1 MKDKENI
8 IVDIPIANARQLA
21 TGKGVKRSWLLTKQP
36 SAIGYILFASFI
48 LTSCSDVLDPE
59 PIDLLTDD
67 IVLNEASDVPN
78 VEIGLYEAFRPI
90 IPSMV
95 IAGDLTADM
104 LVHNGTFTNFRELGT
119 KQISSAN
126 SSAAALWGSI
136 YNTVYLSNFIIE
148 RLPNVP
154 GVRSA
159 DRDRV
164 LATAHFLRGYAYFS
178 AVSSFGGVPMVTSTN
193 IETNRNIPRTSK
205 GELLDFILADYNE
218 ALGKL
223 PETPAN
229 PGYASEFAIHS
240 ALAKFYLYTEDWSN
254 AETFS
259 TNVINSGQYNLDSAF
274 VNVVKKDFP
283 SESIFEVGYT
293 INDDPGTNGTIGLY
307 YLLANRREIIPSN
320 QVILKLASSE
330 SGERF
335 SSIKFDINNLKGAD
349 NGWAVDK
356 YGTQDEDN
364 NNVVVFRLGEIYLIR
379 AEARAMQNKITSAI
393 ADINVLRIRADYKSV
408 VSNQVVKT
416 PRVGAVTQS
425 QLIQLIEEERVYELA
440 FEGHRWYDL
449 VRTGRASAIM
459 LPFNANWKT
468 AYELWPIPQRE
479 IQNNPALQ
487 GNQNPGY

>member
-1 MKDKENI
+1 
-8 IVDIPIANARQLA
+8 LA
-21 TGKGVKRSWLLTKQP
+21 
-36 SAIGYILFASFI
+36 
-48 LTSCSDVLDPE
+48 SCSEILEPE

-78 VEIGLYEAFRPI
+78 VEIGLYAAFRPI

-126 SSAAALWGSI
+126 ASVAALWGSI
-136 YNTVYLSNFIIE
+136 YNTVYLANFIIE
-148 RLPNVP
+148 RLPTVT
-154 GVRSA
+154 GVRSS

-164 LATAHFLRGYAYFS
+164 LATAHFLRGYAYFA
-178 AVSSFGGVPMVTSTN
+178 AVYSFGGVPMVTTTN
-193 IETNRNIPRTSK
+193 IETNRNIPRASQ
-205 GELLDFILADYNE
+205 EDLLNLILDDYSE
-218 ALGKL
+218 ALGIL

-229 PGYASEFAIHS
+229 PGYASEFAVHA
-240 ALAKFYLYTEDWSN
+240 ALAKFYLFTGSWSN
-254 AETFS
+254 AETYA
-259 TNVINSGQYNLDSAF
+259 TNVINSGQFSLDSAY

-283 SESIFEVGYT
+283 NESIFEVGYT

-320 QVILKLASSE
+320 QVILKLASNE

-335 SSIKFDINNLKGAD
+335 SSIKFDINDLKGAD

-364 NNVVVFRLGEIYLIR
+364 NNVVVFRLGEMYLIR
-379 AEARAMQNKITSAI
+379 AEARARQNKVTSAI
-393 ADINVLRIRADYKSV
+393 ADVNILRTRADYKSSV
-408 VSNQVVKT
+408 TNQVVKT

-425 QLIQLIEEERVYELA
+425 QIIQLIEEERVYELA

-449 VRTGRASAIM
+449 VRTDRATTVMS
-459 LPFNANWKT
+459 PFNANWKDT
-468 AYELWPIPQRE
+468 YRLWPIPQRE

-487 GNQNPGY
+487 GQQNPGY